1 MERDI
6 LIALFNNA
14 ALLLALSVI
23 YEVAYLLPLKTRNL
37 QRTFIGVLI
46 ALTCSAVMSMPFTL
60 QSGIIFDTRSIL
72 ISVTAL
78 IFGAIPAAITVA
90 IAIGMRL
97 FIGGAGA

>member
-6 LIALFNNA
+6 LVALFDNA
-14 ALLLALSVI
+14 TLLLALSVI
-23 YEVAYLLPLKTRNL
+23 YEVVYILPLRNRNL
-37 QRTFIGVLI
+37 QLALIGILI

-78 IFGAIPAAITVA
+78 VFGVMI
-90 IAIGMRL
+90 
-97 FIGGAGA
+97 